1 MTRMK
6 AVEAERFYEED
17 EDPDEVFATFDAAAK
32 GRTAPP
38 GGERPTSRW
47 PEKIRHEI
55 AVALR
60 RSAHQC
66 STRGEPHRVATHEG
80 ALGSAAACRHLS
92 RRLPEPVPEPTASP
106 ASSTDRQA

>member
-1 MTRMK
+1 MK
-6 AVEAERFYEED
+6 AEEAERFDEED

-38 GGERPTSRW
+38 GDEHPTSRW

-60 RSAHQC
+60 AWR
-66 STRGEPHRVATHEG
+66 PHRVATHEG
-80 ALGSAAACRHLS
+80 ALGSSAIRVVGCPS
-92 RRLPEPVPEPTASP
+92 RFPS
-106 ASSTDRQA
+106 